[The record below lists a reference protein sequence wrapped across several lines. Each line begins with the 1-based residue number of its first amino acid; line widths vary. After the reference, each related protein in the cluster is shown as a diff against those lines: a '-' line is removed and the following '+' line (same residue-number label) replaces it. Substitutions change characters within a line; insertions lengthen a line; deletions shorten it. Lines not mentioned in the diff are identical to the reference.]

1 MLDLVHPLPL
11 INILFRLSKRVKQG
25 KKGSAKYS
33 TINHFRNGR
42 EQGYTNLGLLNFVRG
57 RLLFVNTLDGTR
69 FMSPFWHLE
78 FKDSP

>member
-1 MLDLVHPLPL
+1 MLDLVHSLPL

-25 KKGSAKYS
+25 KKGSAKFS
-33 TINHFRNGR
+33 TINPFQNGR
-42 EQGYTNLGLLNFVRG
+42 KQGYTNLWLLSFVRCH
-57 RLLFVNTLDGTR
+57 LLFVNTQDGTR